1 MYDSFNR
8 RINYLRISVTDLCNL
23 RCTYCMPAEGIKL
36 LPHDSILSF
45 EEIYALT
52 HRAVDLGINKV
63 RLTGGEP
70 LVRHGIVELVSMLGT
85 IEGINDY
92 AMTTNG
98 ALLPRYAHA
107 LRRAGLHRLN
117 ISLDT
122 MDPEHFRKLTRIG
135 ELSEVLEGIDAAIDA
150 GFDNIKLNCVVTSS
164 AAEPHAEAVAEYGR
178 KKNLQVRFI
187 QQMDTQAGTFGRVIG
202 GDGGHCTSCNRLRV
216 TSDGRIYPCLFSDQ
230 SFSIPELGI
239 DKAIDSAL
247 KNKPEAGHKSENPF
261 YRLGG

>member
-23 RCTYCMPAEGIKL
+23 RCTYCMPAEGITL

-45 EEIYALT
+45 EEIHSLT

-70 LVRHGIVELVSMLGT
+70 LVRRGIVDLVTMLGT
-85 IEGINDY
+85 IEGIDDF
-92 AMTTNG
+92 AMTTN
-98 ALLPRYAHA
+98 AVLLPQYAHE
-107 LRRAGLHRLN
+107 LRSAGLHRLN

-122 MDPEHFRKLTRIG
+122 MDPEHFRKLTRFG

-150 GFDNIKLNCVVTSS
+150 GFDKIKLNCVVTSS
-164 AAEPHAEAVAEYGR
+164 ATEPHAEAVAAYGR
-178 KKNLQVRFI
+178 KKDLQVRFI

-216 TSDGRIYPCLFSDQ
+216 TSDGRIYPCLFCNQ
-230 SFSIPELGI
+230 SFSIRELGI